1 MPQISQETD
10 AADCGREGEL
20 LAWEQVVLKIQELKI
35 KMNAEERN
43 FNSCRAVCRP

>member
-1 MPQISQETD
+1 MPQISQEKD
-10 AADCGREGEL
+10 AADCGRAGE

-43 FNSCRAVCRP
+43 FNSSRAVCRP